1 MREELG
7 DIPEFVGLQSVDRF
21 VLFSEHVLEWLYVL
35 LVNHTKPLKNKQYFT
50 IQEILIFVVLI
61 SIFTCR
67 RFENQSKH
75 VE

>member
-7 DIPEFVGLQSVDRF
+7 DIPEFVGLQSVDCF
-21 VLFSEHVLEWLYVL
+21 VLFPEHVLEWLYVL
-35 LVNHTKPLKNKQYFT
+35 LVNHTKPLQKQAINT
-50 IQEILIFVVLI
+50 IKEILNIFVLI
-61 SIFTCR
+61 SVFK